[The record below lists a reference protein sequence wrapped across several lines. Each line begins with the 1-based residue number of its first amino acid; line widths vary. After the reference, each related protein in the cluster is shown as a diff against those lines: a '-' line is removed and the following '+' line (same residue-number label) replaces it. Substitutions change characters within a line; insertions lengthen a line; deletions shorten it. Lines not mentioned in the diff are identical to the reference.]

1 MEAISPK
8 ERDERQKTMIADA
21 ALLAD
26 DVSEKSTLIG
36 YITLAFYSDGTSR
49 SAGFRPNGEDHRIGG
64 AMFEAWARQQLEK
77 HFMYGEG
84 VDATY
89 AVLND
94 QA

>member
-1 MEAISPK
+1 MESISPK
-8 ERDERQKTMIADA
+8 ERDKRQSTMIADTVE
-21 ALLAD
+21 LAD
-26 DVSEKSTLIG
+26 DVGERSALVG
-36 YITLAFYSDGTSR
+36 YITMAFYSDGTSR
-49 SAGFRPNGEDHRIGG
+49 SAGLRPNGEEHRIGC